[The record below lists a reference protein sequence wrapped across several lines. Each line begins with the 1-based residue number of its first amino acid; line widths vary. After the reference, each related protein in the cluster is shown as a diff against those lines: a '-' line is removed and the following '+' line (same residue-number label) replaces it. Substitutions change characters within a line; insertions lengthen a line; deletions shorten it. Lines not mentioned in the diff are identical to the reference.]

1 MDIITSIIENF
12 AITLLGGTSVVA
24 LVFYFYF
31 KLHPEEMACAKL
43 QGLIYKILLIG
54 MFLVFSIAIF
64 NIFLYLYDGN
74 ISNSLEYFVK
84 GLVVLVVFSC
94 SILLTKHIISKEVLV
109 PIIVGCW
116 QFLALFHFFVNVVD
130 ISILNI
136 STFLWSIFALL
147 STIAI
152 SFGIFFSILHFISH
166 INKKEE

>member
-43 QGLIYKILLIG
+43 QGLIYKILRIG

-74 ISNSLEYFVK
+74 ISNS
-84 GLVVLVVFSC
+84 
-94 SILLTKHIISKEVLV
+94 
-109 PIIVGCW
+109 
-116 QFLALFHFFVNVVD
+116 QN
-130 ISILNI
+130 
-136 STFLWSIFALL
+136 
-147 STIAI
+147 
-152 SFGIFFSILHFISH
+152 FI
-166 INKKEE
+166 NQTL